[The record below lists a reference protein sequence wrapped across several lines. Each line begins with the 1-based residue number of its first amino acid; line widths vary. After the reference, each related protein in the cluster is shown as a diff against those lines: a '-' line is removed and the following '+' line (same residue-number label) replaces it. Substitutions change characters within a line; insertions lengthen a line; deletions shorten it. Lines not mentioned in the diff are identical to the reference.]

1 MGFDYEKVAGR
12 FWNMPQK
19 GAEEAVREQLFMD
32 DIIQKDHIER
42 AIQAELEGVET
53 VFDAGAGSGRF
64 SVMLAGLG
72 KKVTHFDISA
82 SMLEIARTYAGR
94 EGVSHN
100 MEFVQGCLGD
110 LSRYRDNA
118 FDMVISFD
126 TPVSYTWPN
135 HESVLAE
142 LVRIARKKILVSVA
156 SRLGS
161 LPYLLNPIQK
171 SQYLLDPSSK
181 NPLIQWYASD
191 AESALETYRVDIP
204 SVWRV
209 WESGLFEE
217 SENIRERFEKGEAP
231 WPVTYLFMPEELKA
245 ILSRSGIRDIRLSGP
260 GAFSRSI
267 PHGVLQRI
275 MTSPE
280 EKSEFLRFCYRYDSQ
295 PSVAGMGKDNL
306 LAVGRKEQPAK

>member
-1 MGFDYEKVAGR
+1 MFDYEKVADR

-19 GAEEAVREQLFMD
+19 GEEEAAREQLFMD
-32 DIIQKDHIER
+32 DIIQKDHLER
-42 AIQAELEGVET
+42 AVLSELEGVET
-53 VFDAGAGSGRF
+53 IFDAGAGSGRF

-82 SMLEIARTYAGR
+82 SMLETARAYAGR
-94 EGVSHN
+94 EGVLHS
-100 MEFVQGCLGD
+100 MQFVQGRLGD
-110 LSRYRDNA
+110 LIRYRDNA

-126 TPVSYTWPN
+126 APVSYTWPN
-135 HESVLAE
+135 HESVLAG
-142 LVRIARKKILVSVA
+142 LVRLARKKILVSVS

-171 SQYLLDPSSK
+171 SQYLLDPSLK
-181 NPLIQWYASD
+181 NPLIQWYASFE
-191 AESALETYRVDIP
+191 ESALKTCRIDMA
-204 SVWRV
+204 SVWRA

-217 SENIRERFEKGEAP
+217 GDDIRERFEKGDAP
-231 WPVTYLFMPEELKA
+231 WPVTYLFMPEELRD
-245 ILSRSGIRDIRLSGP
+245 ILSRSGVRDIRLSGP

-267 PHGVLQRI
+267 PHGMLQRI
-275 MTSPE
+275 MMNPE

-306 LAVGRKEQPAK
+306 LAVGRKEQPA